1 MLRDPDF
8 RAQYPNA
15 HQHVIS
21 KALSVLWKNASKEV
35 KEEYG
40 KQACSTGPRASSTSQ
55 EPLAA
60 LPAPLIPFTS
70 QSYFSTTDISETQ
83 QSSASQSNSPSV
95 VQSLSDTQWNGSLD
109 ILFASNGDPDFDINP
124 LSDLDPKH
132 LNAPL
137 DDMGAQI
144 ELKNALDSQPD
155 IPQTLT
161 SQINFWA
168 WIGSNP
174 LFNGPS
180 STLDHIAP
188 NTNPFDNSIVDRP
201 QSFSLNVTT
210 GSLDVNAE
218 QSILQ
223 TNSSVGSSASTDI
236 TSAPSSSATPLSAF
250 QTLEADPN
258 AFDNFN
264 PFDNTIIDQPQNF
277 DLNVMTGD
285 IPEFNAYL
293 GNGSNVNVGPS
304 AFASDANTSAAY
316 NTTVPA
322 TFNHEADPSSFNGFN
337 PFDKALIDQP
347 QSRAID
353 VSMSDLG
360 FDSIQS
366 GLANFDEN
374 AVPST
379 FANSSNV
386 STSISSYPASGYPS
400 DPLPSTVQANPPS
413 LLNDLGVILQGLDDF
428 ALQNLIAQLGQQQ
441 LDSSSGDTMNDTD
454 TSDMN
459 FLGYD
464 ALQMNN
470 LNAQAALP
478 YNNLVTDCAHTTSS
492 EPSGSGLNSG
502 YTTAQISQ
510 SNYTQPPAQYH
521 DANGGAVSS
530 EHQMIYVHPLAN
542 QASGSS
548 VYAPFH
554 DYQAQSFAF
563 VEN

>member
-1 MLRDPDF
+1 MIRP
-8 RAQYPNA
+8 R
-15 HQHVIS
+15 HVIHKPS
-21 KALSVLWKNASKEV
+21 PSESE
-35 KEEYG
+35 
-40 KQACSTGPRASSTSQ
+40 SRASFWWDD
-55 EPLAA
+55 L
-60 LPAPLIPFTS
+60 
-70 QSYFSTTDISETQ
+70 YWRR
-83 QSSASQSNSPSV
+83 SV

-109 ILFASNGDPDFDINP
+109 ILFASNGDPDSDIDP

-155 IPQTLT
+155 VPQTVT

-218 QSILQ
+218 QSILR
-223 TNSSVGSSASTDI
+223 TNSSVRSSASTDI

-337 PFDKALIDQP
+337 PFDNALVDQP
-347 QSRAID
+347 QSRALD

-360 FDSIQS
+360 FDSFKVVWQ
-366 GLANFDEN
+366 
-374 AVPST
+374 
-379 FANSSNV
+379 
-386 STSISSYPASGYPS
+386 ISMKMRGYPS
-400 DPLPSTVQANPPS
+400 APLPSTVQADPPS
-413 LLNDLGVILQGLDDF
+413 LLNDLGVILQGLEDF
-428 ALQNLIAQLGQQQ
+428 ALQNLIAQL
-441 LDSSSGDTMNDTD
+441 
-454 TSDMN
+454 
-459 FLGYD
+459 
-464 ALQMNN
+464 
-470 LNAQAALP
+470 
-478 YNNLVTDCAHTTSS
+478 
-492 EPSGSGLNSG
+492 
-502 YTTAQISQ
+502 
-510 SNYTQPPAQYH
+510 
-521 DANGGAVSS
+521 
-530 EHQMIYVHPLAN
+530 
-542 QASGSS
+542 
-548 VYAPFH
+548 
-554 DYQAQSFAF
+554 
-563 VEN
+563 